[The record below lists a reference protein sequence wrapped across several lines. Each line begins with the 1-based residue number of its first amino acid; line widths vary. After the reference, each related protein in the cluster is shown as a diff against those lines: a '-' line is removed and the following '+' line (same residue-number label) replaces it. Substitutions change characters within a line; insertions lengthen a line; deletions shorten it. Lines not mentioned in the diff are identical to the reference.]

1 MRVLHRR
8 VVVEAVAFHDRW
20 RREMGTL
27 APSTAEIGAALAGH
41 LCRCGAYANI
51 LRAVAE
57 ACAGRFD
64 GEATTSPRLEARD
77 KVTGAAHYT
86 VDVRHD
92 GQLEGCI
99 LRARVAALAAIAVTY
114 TPLPAAIGPDA
125 ARAPGAAIAF
135 GSRGM
140 LANASEGPILP
151 VRWRGNLRGPSAAFS
166 FRARRARRWVRAARR
181 ATDPWLV
188 EGTFHTAVQQHT
200 ALEPHAAVARFDGD
214 RLTLHVSTQAVSHV
228 HSQIAKRLAL
238 DAVARPRRSLKAVS
252 LTAYAD
258 TGVSVNSTIAGL
270 GRLIY
275 PAKAKH
281 LADFDVVSN
290 LPPAAPFRGPG
301 GPPMAFALE
310 QAIDEA
316 ALRLKTDPIAPTPTG
331 NACMRGPQ
339 DARYG
344 ATPCRPATGAFAGAS
359 ASPRAIG
366 CICGSPAQRSNLRF
380 ATVVSR

>member
-1 MRVLHRR
+1 LLVDFVRGPLGLTGTKLACGSGVCGACTLLLDGVPVVSCLTPVKAVAGKSITTIEGNAAAHLHPVQRAFMAGDALQCGFCTPGF
-8 VVVEAVAFHDRW
+8 VVEAVAFHDRW

-166 FRARRARRWVRAARR
+166 FRARRARRWVR
-181 ATDPWLV
+181 
-188 EGTFHTAVQQHT
+188 
-200 ALEPHAAVARFDGD
+200 
-214 RLTLHVSTQAVSHV
+214 
-228 HSQIAKRLAL
+228 
-238 DAVARPRRSLKAVS
+238 PRV
-252 LTAYAD
+252 
-258 TGVSVNSTIAGL
+258 
-270 GRLIY
+270 
-275 PAKAKH
+275 
-281 LADFDVVSN
+281 
-290 LPPAAPFRGPG
+290 
-301 GPPMAFALE
+301 GPPTHGSSKAPSTPRSSSIPPLNRMPRWRAL
-310 QAIDEA
+310 
-316 ALRLKTDPIAPTPTG
+316 
-331 NACMRGPQ
+331 M
-339 DARYG
+339 
-344 ATPCRPATGAFAGAS
+344 
-359 ASPRAIG
+359 AIG
-366 CICGSPAQRSNLRF
+366 
-380 ATVVSR
+380 